1 MTDPV
6 DMTHALLV
14 HLADLLR
21 KLPPDQIAEL
31 YAGTARLEV
40 VPKAGRPTKAA
51 RAAKAP
57 GELKVSIEQVGADL
71 AKIDDRTA
79 ANRYVEELPMTV
91 PDLRQLAK
99 QLGISVRSKATRP
112 ETISA
117 IVQWTVGRRLDS
129 DAVSRPAPSRF

>member
-1 MTDPV
+1 
-6 DMTHALLV
+6 MTHALLV

-40 VPKAGRPTKAA
+40 VPKAGRPTRAI

-57 GELKVSIEQVGADL
+57 AELGISVEQVNTDL

-79 ANRYVEELPMTV
+79 ATRYVE
-91 PDLRQLAK
+91 DLGLLADQLRELAK
-99 QLGISVRSKATRP
+99 QLGASVASKATKP
-112 ETISA
+112 VTVAA
-117 IVQWTVGRRLDS
+117 IVQRTVGRRLDS